1 MTNIL
6 LVISSP
12 RGEDSYSTR
21 VARAL
26 AERLQS
32 GIPGAA
38 LTVRDLAREPLPHIG
53 EAFVAGIA
61 TPAEER
67 SPLQRAEVGRSDAV
81 VDEVLAADIVVIASP
96 MINFG
101 IPSTLKAWIDHLARA
116 GRTFRYTES
125 GAEGLA
131 GGKKVYLVEA
141 RGGVYSEGAMQAYNF
156 QETYLRMVLGFLG
169 LDDVEVIAV
178 EGVAFGAEAA
188 GKALAGALERVK
200 TLAPQAA

>member
-26 AERLQS
+26 AQRLHS

-38 LTVRDLAREPLPHIG
+38 LTIRDLAREPLPHIG

-67 SPLQRAEVGRSDAV
+67 SPVQRAEVGRSDAV
-81 VDEVLAADIVVIASP
+81 VDEVLAADIVIIASA

-141 RGGVYSEGAMQAYNF
+141 RGGIYSEGAMQAYNF
-156 QETYLRMVLGFLG
+156 QESYLRTVLGFLG
-169 LDDVEVIAV
+169 LDDVDIIAV

-188 GKALAGALERVK
+188 GRALAGALERVK
-200 TLAPQAA
+200 TLAPRAA